1 MSYAAAAMAIVAC
14 PFCREMFE
22 EGEESTCPV
31 CGVALTAFE
40 KLPPSHD
47 AESEDGTPLAPE
59 HEVLAPT
66 YLRRGKG
73 ALAVLAV
80 FGLFFFFIP
89 WIHVTLPDTIDLTGF
104 SLARRLGWTWGA
116 AVSWVVLVPT
126 VLSRRTIVQMR
137 GARAAAAFLSS
148 VPAVTIG
155 ILLARPP
162 HSGLVPLRF
171 EYGWAIWA
179 SLFVS
184 IVATVWSLRLGGRI
198 DDIQVSRGTSVGQS
212 VH

>member
-1 MSYAAAAMAIVAC
+1 MSYAAVAMAIVAC
-14 PFCREMFE
+14 PFCREMFT
-22 EGEESTCPV
+22 EGEESACPI
-31 CGVALTAFE
+31 CGVALTPFE

-47 AESEDGTPLAPE
+47 ADDAPVAPE
-59 HEVLAPT
+59 HELLPPT

-73 ALAVLAV
+73 ALAILAV
-80 FGLFFFFIP
+80 AGLFFFSLT
-89 WIHVTLPDTIDLTGF
+89 WIHVTLPDTVELTGF

-116 AVSWVVLVPT
+116 AVAWVVLVPT
-126 VLSRRTIVQMR
+126 VLSRRSIVQMR

-148 VPAVTIG
+148 VPAVTIA

-162 HSGLVPLRF
+162 HGGIVPLRF

-179 SLFVS
+179 SLCVS
-184 IVATVWSLRLGGRI
+184 LVATAWSLRLGGRI
-198 DDIQVSRGTSVGQS
+198 DDIHVSRGTSVGQS

>member
-1 MSYAAAAMAIVAC
+1 MGYAAAAMAIVAC

-22 EGEESTCPV
+22 EGEVSACPI
-31 CGVALTAFE
+31 CGVALAPFD
-40 KLPPSHD
+40 KLPRSYDAD
-47 AESEDGTPLAPE
+47 AEDDTPVAPE
-59 HEVLAPT
+59 HELLPPM

-73 ALAVLAV
+73 ALAILAV
-80 FGLFFFFIP
+80 AGLSFFFLT
-89 WIHVTLPDTIDLTGF
+89 WIHVTLPDTAELSGF

-116 AVSWVVLVPT
+116 AVAWVVLVPT
-126 VLSRRTIVQMR
+126 VLSRRSIVQMR

-162 HSGLVPLRF
+162 HGGIVPLRF

-179 SLFVS
+179 SLVVS
-184 IVATVWSLRLGGRI
+184 VVATAWSLKLGGRI
-198 DDIQVSRGTSVGQS
+198 DDIHVSRGTSVGQS